1 MFLLTYKKT
10 ILKKSE
16 TYDESEK
23 DESKKRNQSRKA
35 DESGE
40 IDQSGEKNQSGEKAQ
55 SREKNQN
62 GKIDLS
68 GKTDQSEKKDQSRKI
83 DPNVIRKREM
93 FHGFNLHRCRASA
106 ENKLINVSGYSIILI
121 YLYDQLLTY
130 IGLFYIII
138 NILIVYAMPH
148 GLI

>member
-40 IDQSGEKNQSGEKAQ
+40 IDQSREKAQ